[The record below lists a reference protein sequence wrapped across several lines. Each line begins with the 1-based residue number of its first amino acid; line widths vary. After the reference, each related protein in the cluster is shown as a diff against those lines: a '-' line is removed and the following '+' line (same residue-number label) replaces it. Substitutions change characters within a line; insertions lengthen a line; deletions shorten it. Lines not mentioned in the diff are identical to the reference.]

1 MYGLKATPMP
11 MASLCS
17 CGSDLRHCTVSN
29 FLCPEPLT
37 SSSWRGGV
45 GSAAASAQKVTN
57 DCRVTSAERS
67 YANLSE

>member
-17 CGSDLRHCTVSN
+17 CGSDLRHCTESN

-45 GSAAASAQKVTN
+45 GSAAAAAQKVRN
-57 DCRVTSAERS
+57 ESRVVSAERS